1 MTLSFPLAMV
11 TRQPFVHTD
20 AAMSWTKKGRE
31 RAFVP
36 LLGTSISLAV
46 RQRPCSRRNPAVSLN
61 ANQTFRMKPER
72 YSQKWN
78 ELTQTAQKGRAL
90 LAREVQCTV
99 ISKRGEMRLGIV
111 RLAILRRRQII

>member
-1 MTLSFPLAMV
+1 
-11 TRQPFVHTD
+11 
-20 AAMSWTKKGRE
+20 MSWTKKGRE

-46 RQRPCSRRNPAVSLN
+46 RQHPCSRRNPAVSLN
-61 ANQTFRMKPER
+61 ANLTFRMKPER

-90 LAREVQCTV
+90 LAHKVQCTV
-99 ISKRGEMRLGIV
+99 ISKRGAIRLGIV
-111 RLAILRRRQII
+111 RLAILRRRQVV

>member
-1 MTLSFPLAMV
+1 
-11 TRQPFVHTD
+11 
-20 AAMSWTKKGRE
+20 
-31 RAFVP
+31 
-36 LLGTSISLAV
+36 
-46 RQRPCSRRNPAVSLN
+46 
-61 ANQTFRMKPER
+61 MKPER